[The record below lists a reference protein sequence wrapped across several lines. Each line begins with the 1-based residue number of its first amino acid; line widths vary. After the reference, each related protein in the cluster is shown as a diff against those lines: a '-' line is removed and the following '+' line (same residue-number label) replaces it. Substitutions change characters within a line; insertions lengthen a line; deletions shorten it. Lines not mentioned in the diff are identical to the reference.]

1 MNPDSAKNYYSFYVQ
16 DVYVGFVNILEEKK
30 EVIKF
35 SVEVVNKRVPVI
47 AAIMDMG
54 SRCCRPRMKILKN
67 YTLQNPCT

>member
-30 EVIKF
+30 EEINNEINQ
-35 SVEVVNKRVPVI
+35 SNTNPL